1 MRSFL
6 QHVKFIVS
14 FLRGQL
20 TNHDMQRTLLKS
32 GRIQIAPCLLRL
44 LNRSQSPSKQGSHP
58 LQRGTKTS
66 KIALPPK
73 GQTLFRI
80 GSFTAIAA

>member
-6 QHVKFIVS
+6 QHLKFIVS

-32 GRIQIAPCLLRL
+32 GRIQIAPFCVFVDRL
-44 LNRSQSPSKQGSHP
+44 EWFSGLPHP
-58 LQRGTKTS
+58 QVSRLER
-66 KIALPPK
+66 LCY
-73 GQTLFRI
+73 
-80 GSFTAIAA
+80 